1 MARYLASDC
10 KLCRKTDFK
19 LFLKGARCY
28 SDKCALERRKTL
40 PGQHGSDKGRRKLS
54 EYGLRLREKQRLR
67 FTYGLLERQFSNY
80 FDKASKAKGITG
92 ENLLLQLERRL
103 DNVVFKL
110 GFATS
115 RIEARQLVTHG
126 HFLVN
131 KRSVSFPSFSV
142 KIGDVVEVK
151 ETSKGN
157 VRIKEGLELL
167 ERREAVSWLE
177 LDRGQ
182 LKGVVKHFPAR
193 DEMGVPIQEKLVVEF
208 YSR

>member
-19 LFLKGARCY
+19 LFLKGTRCY

-40 PGQHGSDKGRRKLS
+40 PGQHGSDKSRRKVS
-54 EYGLRLREKQRLR
+54 EYGLRLREKQRLK

-92 ENLLLQLERRL
+92 ENLLLQLESRL

-110 GFATS
+110 GFAVS
-115 RIEARQLVTHG
+115 RVEARQLVTHG

-131 KRSVSFPSFSV
+131 KRRVTFPSFSV
-142 KIGDVVEVK
+142 KVGDVVEVK
-151 ETSKGN
+151 EKSKGN

-167 ERREAVSWLE
+167 ERRGAASWLE
-177 LDRGQ
+177 LDREQ
-182 LKGVVKHFPAR
+182 LKGVIKHFPAR
-193 DEMGVPIQEKLVVEF
+193 DEMGVPVQEKLVVEF

>member
-19 LFLKGARCY
+19 LFLKGTRCY

-40 PGQHGSDKGRRKLS
+40 PGQHGSDKSRRKMS
-54 EYGLRLREKQRLR
+54 EYGLRLREKQRLK

-80 FDKASKAKGITG
+80 FDRASKAKGITG
-92 ENLLLQLERRL
+92 ENLLLQLESRL

-110 GFATS
+110 GFAAS

-131 KRSVSFPSFSV
+131 KRRVTFPSFSV
-142 KIGDVVEVK
+142 KVGDVVEVK
-151 ETSKGN
+151 EKSKGN
-157 VRIKEGLELL
+157 VRIKDGLELL
-167 ERREAVSWLE
+167 ERRGAASWLE
-177 LDRGQ
+177 LDREQ
-182 LKGVVKHFPAR
+182 LKGVIKHFPAR
-193 DEMGVPIQEKLVVEF
+193 DEMGVTVQEKLVVEF